1 MYFTILKMNDNIN
14 LSKGKELTLM
24 LKRFVDFLVEYYEEF
39 SHCEG

>member
-1 MYFTILKMNDNIN
+1 MYFTIMKTDDNIK

-24 LKRFVDFLVEYYEEF
+24 LKKFVEFLAEYYEEF